1 METTA
6 GGAHDATIMVT
17 EFLETTEI
25 METMVTME
33 ITEIMATTVTMET
46 MEIMETMATMEITEI
61 TETMATMEIMEINII
76 ALLLV
81 LGKNSVNRKGVHA

>member
-25 METMVTME
+25 METMVSME
-33 ITEIMATTVTMET
+33 IT
-46 MEIMETMATMEITEI
+46 ETMATMEITEI

>member
-6 GGAHDATIMVT
+6 GGAHDATIM

-33 ITEIMATTVTMET
+33 ITETMVTM
-46 MEIMETMATMEITEI
+46 EI

>member
-46 MEIMETMATMEITEI
+46 MEIME
-61 TETMATMEIMEINII
+61 II
-76 ALLLV
+76 ALLGNTEEIMETV
-81 LGKNSVNRKGVHA
+81 FMHNFPNSLKYMNKCWININ